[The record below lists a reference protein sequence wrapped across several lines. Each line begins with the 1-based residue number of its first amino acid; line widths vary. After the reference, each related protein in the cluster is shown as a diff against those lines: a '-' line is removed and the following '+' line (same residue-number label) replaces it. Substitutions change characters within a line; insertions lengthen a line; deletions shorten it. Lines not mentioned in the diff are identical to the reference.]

1 MISDMSTSIALLE
14 SFFENAFQTE
24 NPVKMAKADP
34 SNILI
39 AAMENTYFVDMNDIE
54 TYMEAADIDNI
65 GEALN
70 NIIEAN
76 DYIDANNICVM
87 LDENTLGYSYDLD
100 EIGCVYEA
108 GMKLTDYPVGGEK
121 LVTKIFTA
129 IKSKASGIRG
139 GKEASIAEYDKAIAK
154 VKAVIDRIEEER
166 EEHRINPKEIS
177 FKTAIKIVTSLLIKT
192 IPALILITT
201 GMIAVASKVNKT
213 TTKKE
218 LIIGALQGGGIGLT
232 LDAVS
237 VGMVSALYYDEMLD
251 QAKDYCEDIIKDLEK
266 AKIANK

>member
-1 MISDMSTSIALLE
+1 M
-14 SFFENAFQTE
+14 
-24 NPVKMAKADP
+24 VKADP

-76 DYIDANNICVM
+76 DYVDANNICVM

-108 GMKLTDYPVGGEK
+108 GMKFTDYPVAGEK

-129 IKSKASGIRG
+129 IKSKASGIKG
-139 GKEASIAEYDKAIAK
+139 GKEASIAEYDKAIEK

-166 EEHRINPKEIS
+166 EEYRKNPEKIPFE
-177 FKTAIKIVTSLLIKT
+177 TAIKIVTSLLIKT
-192 IPALILITT
+192 IPALALITT
-201 GMIAVASKVNKT
+201 GMIAVASNVYKT
-213 TTKKE
+213 STKKE
-218 LIIGALQGGGIGLT
+218 LISAFLQGGIDGLKISAIS
-232 LDAVS
+232 LGV
-237 VGMVSALYYDEMLD
+237 VSALCYDEMLD
-251 QAKDYCEDIIKDLEK
+251 QAKDHCEDIIKDLEK
-266 AKIANK
+266 AKAKIANK